1 MSDDKTKAETVSE
14 STGPESTEPEIASSS
29 GHVDVPS
36 DSTLVGWFASNPVA
50 ANIVML
56 FLMVAGF
63 FAAQDMITETFP
75 SIDPKTITI
84 VTPYPGA
91 TPYDIE
97 ESITRRVEEGMIGID
112 GVKRVSS
119 SATEGVGRV
128 TVEMEHFA
136 DPAQVLDDVE
146 TEVDSLSDFPPQEA
160 EETSIVKTKLTSSMM
175 SLAVYGAV
183 DEKTLHYWAE
193 RIEGDLLSL
202 PEVSLVDVA
211 GGRRYEIAIEVS
223 EATLRDYGL
232 TLDDVARRVAEF
244 SIDIP
249 GGNLRTDAG
258 DILIRVKDK
267 RYTGLEFEDI
277 TIRSR
282 SDGAQLRLGDIATI
296 RDGFEDTRLINRYNG
311 KAALFV
317 RVSRSDSQ
325 DTLKMEEAI
334 KAYLT
339 TLSLP
344 QGLSIEIWRNRTD
357 ILRDRISLMLRNAIL
372 GYLLVFMCLLFFLDL
387 KLAFWTSLGIP
398 ISFLG
403 GLLLVSFTGI
413 SMNMITLFALIVVIG
428 IVVDDAI
435 VTGESIFHEQQMHP
449 GDPTAVLRGVHLVK
463 APVTIG
469 VLTTIAA
476 FAPLLMSTGTLAQV
490 MRPVP
495 LVVIAIL
502 SISLIEAFYILP
514 AHLANTS
521 TWSRGILAKVR
532 DRTQAGL
539 DRFVQR
545 RIIPAIKLGL
555 QYRYATLALA
565 CASII
570 ISVGIFQGG
579 FVRFVFFPQIDSDH
593 ITVSLKMPTGTP
605 FDTTYNYAEQIL
617 QAGEAVIAEVN
628 AKYEED
634 GQSPPLMEA
643 VSFTVGSLSSD
654 RTGPGASNAGNNS
667 ENLAQIRMEL
677 VPGDQRPLSS
687 GELGR
692 RWRERAPAIPGV
704 ESLVFRS
711 NLVHMGDDIG
721 LELIHR
727 DEKTLEAAAQQLK
740 RGLATIEGVSEVE
753 DSFELG
759 KREYV
764 FELTRAGLAAG
775 LTPVDI
781 GRQLRR
787 AFYGAEIHRI
797 QRARNELKVMVRYPH
812 AERRNLSDLYN
823 ARLRLA
829 NGEEMDLRTAV
840 VIREERGYSRIER
853 VDGRRIVTVTANV
866 EENITTPDDVMA
878 TLQRD
883 VLPQLQTVFPELN
896 YGYSGASRDQRDDM
910 ASLKGNL
917 FIALMVMFVM
927 LASLLRSYIQPLII
941 LSAIPFGFVGSL
953 LGHLLLGF
961 DISFVSL
968 FGMVALSGVV
978 VNDSVVLVDYYNH
991 LRKSGRDNIPAAL
1004 VEAVARRFRPILLTT
1019 MTTSFGLLPM
1029 LMETSLQARFLIPMA
1044 VSIAFGILYA
1054 SIVIIFLVPALIVI
1068 ADDFS
1073 RLGRGVK
1080 NKISARAE
1088 GI

>member
-1 MSDDKTKAETVSE
+1 MTEPKGDNV
-14 STGPESTEPEIASSS
+14 PESQVQAPSS

-56 FLMVAGF
+56 FLVVAGLL
-63 FAAQDMITETFP
+63 AARGMITETFP

-97 ESITRRVEEGMIGID
+97 ESITRRVEEGMIGIE

-146 TEVDSLSDFPPQEA
+146 TAVDSLSDFPPQEA

-175 SLAVYGAV
+175 SLAVFGSV

-202 PEVSLVDVA
+202 PEVSLVEVAGPEVSLVEVA

-267 RYTGLEFEDI
+267 RYTGVEFANI

-334 KAYLT
+334 KGYLT
-339 TLSLP
+339 GLSLP
-344 QGLSIEIWRNRTD
+344 QGLSIEIWRNNTD

-372 GYLLVFMCLLFFLDL
+372 GYLLVFMCLLLFLDL

-403 GLLLVSFTGI
+403 GLF
-413 SMNMITLFALIVVIG
+413 
-428 IVVDDAI
+428 
-435 VTGESIFHEQQMHP
+435 IFHEQQMHP

-521 TWSRGILAKVR
+521 TWSRGLLAKVR

-539 DRFVQR
+539 DSFVQR

-555 QYRYATLALA
+555 AYRYATLALA
-565 CASII
+565 C
-570 ISVGIFQGG
+570 
-579 FVRFVFFPQIDSDH
+579 
-593 ITVSLKMPTGTP
+593 
-605 FDTTYNYAEQIL
+605 
-617 QAGEAVIAEVN
+617 
-628 AKYEED
+628 
-634 GQSPPLMEA
+634 QS
-643 VSFTVGSLSSD
+643 
-654 RTGPGASNAGNNS
+654 
-667 ENLAQIRMEL
+667 
-677 VPGDQRPLSS
+677 
-687 GELGR
+687 
-692 RWRERAPAIPGV
+692 
-704 ESLVFRS
+704 
-711 NLVHMGDDIG
+711 
-721 LELIHR
+721 
-727 DEKTLEAAAQQLK
+727 
-740 RGLATIEGVSEVE
+740 
-753 DSFELG
+753 
-759 KREYV
+759 
-764 FELTRAGLAAG
+764 
-775 LTPVDI
+775 
-781 GRQLRR
+781 
-787 AFYGAEIHRI
+787 
-797 QRARNELKVMVRYPH
+797 
-812 AERRNLSDLYN
+812 
-823 ARLRLA
+823 
-829 NGEEMDLRTAV
+829 
-840 VIREERGYSRIER
+840 
-853 VDGRRIVTVTANV
+853 
-866 EENITTPDDVMA
+866 
-878 TLQRD
+878 
-883 VLPQLQTVFPELN
+883 
-896 YGYSGASRDQRDDM
+896 
-910 ASLKGNL
+910 
-917 FIALMVMFVM
+917 
-927 LASLLRSYIQPLII
+927 
-941 LSAIPFGFVGSL
+941 
-953 LGHLLLGF
+953 
-961 DISFVSL
+961 
-968 FGMVALSGVV
+968 
-978 VNDSVVLVDYYNH
+978 
-991 LRKSGRDNIPAAL
+991 
-1004 VEAVARRFRPILLTT
+1004 
-1019 MTTSFGLLPM
+1019 
-1029 LMETSLQARFLIPMA
+1029 
-1044 VSIAFGILYA
+1044 
-1054 SIVIIFLVPALIVI
+1054 
-1068 ADDFS
+1068 
-1073 RLGRGVK
+1073 
-1080 NKISARAE
+1080 
-1088 GI
+1088 